1 MLLFFSFIQVF
12 LFYFAANI
20 QDALFLMK
28 GKTRTCFSVVSFALV
43 LLILLLLWICSVSKN
58 VYICLYRKK
67 KFFINK
73 NTEIFNTQGRMN
85 SFSAGLNFLVWI
97 MLVLKRII
105 SAFAT
110 LSETLLALSQKISSL
125 RSLFRVLLM
134 AYMLSRIF
142 RGLVSLVKWKW
153 EGNLIDLCNSFKY

>member
-1 MLLFFSFIQVF
+1 
-12 LFYFAANI
+12 
-20 QDALFLMK
+20 
-28 GKTRTCFSVVSFALV
+28 
-43 LLILLLLWICSVSKN
+43 
-58 VYICLYRKK
+58 
-67 KFFINK
+67 
-73 NTEIFNTQGRMN
+73 MN
-85 SFSAGLNFLVWI
+85 SFSAELNFLVWI

-142 RGLVSLVKWKW
+142 RGLVSLVK
-153 EGNLIDLCNSFKY
+153 